1 MKVIVIGLGSMGKRR
16 IRLIKEINSL
26 IEIVGV
32 DSKENRTKECAEKYG
47 IRCLNSLDEAFE
59 ETFDCAF
66 VCTSP
71 LSHASIISKC
81 LDNNMHVFTEINLVS
96 DMYDENIS
104 KARDNN
110 KVLFLSST
118 FLYRDEI
125 GYIKSEVDKS
135 NSILSYT
142 YHIGQYLPDWHPW
155 ENYTD
160 YFIGNPETNG
170 CREIMAIDFPWIYK
184 TFGAFKTINVLKGK
198 KTTLNISYPDSF
210 LLLIEHENGVQGTIS
225 IDVVSRKAVRNLE
238 IYGEDLYISWDGSEK
253 GLKKYNI
260 ETKKEEIVSLYSEV
274 SKADGY
280 ASFVVENA
288 YKNEI
293 QTFFDMIAGKKMD
306 IYGFKEDKY
315 ILRTIDCI
323 ESDGE

>member
-1 MKVIVIGLGSMGKRR
+1 M
-16 IRLIKEINSL
+16 
-26 IEIVGV
+26 
-32 DSKENRTKECAEKYG
+32 
-47 IRCLNSLDEAFE
+47 
-59 ETFDCAF
+59 
-66 VCTSP
+66 
-71 LSHASIISKC
+71 
-81 LDNNMHVFTEINLVS
+81 
-96 DMYDENIS
+96 
-104 KARDNN
+104 
-110 KVLFLSST
+110 LFLSST